1 MIDALW
7 LALRAAGFV
16 VWLGACGGALYLAA
30 SRRQLPE
37 PAAAAL
43 RTRTRRAAFMGLTL
57 VCVQGLFEPARLAG
71 AWDGL
76 QEPSLWR
83 LALASPV
90 ALGLWMRALGLLA
103 LLAGVARRE
112 RAWRA
117 LALLG
122 ALLVL
127 GAFLVSGHTVTAT
140 HRALLAPLLGLHVAV
155 AAFWLGALQA
165 FRALSGR
172 LTLQAL
178 VTLLQCFSAYAVWL
192 VPLLGVAGIGL
203 AVTLLPDAAALR
215 RPYGVL
221 LCLKAVL
228 FAALLGL
235 AALNRSRLVPALARG
250 QASALAALQRALA
263 AESYLITVVLIAT
276 AVLTGQ
282 FSPQE

>member
-1 MIDALW
+1 VIDALW

-16 VWLGACGGALYLAA
+16 VWLGTCGGALYLEGF
-30 SRRQLPE
+30 RGQLPE
-37 PAAAAL
+37 PAAVLL

-83 LALASPV
+83 LALVSPV
-90 ALGLWMRALGLLA
+90 ALGLWMRAVGLLA
-103 LLAGVARRE
+103 LSAGVARRE

-117 LALLG
+117 LAPLG

-127 GAFLVSGHTVTAT
+127 GAFLVSGHTVTAA

-155 AAFWLGALQA
+155 AAFWFGALQA

-172 LTLQAL
+172 LAPQAL
-178 VTLLQCFSAYAVWL
+178 VPLLQRFSVYAVWL
-192 VPLLGVAGIGL
+192 VPLLGAAGIGL
-203 AVTLLPDAAALR
+203 AVGLLPDAAALR
-215 RPYGVL
+215 RPYGLL
-221 LCLKAVL
+221 LCLKALL
-228 FAALLGL
+228 FAGLLGL
-235 AALNRSRLVPALARG
+235 AALNRARLVPALARG
-250 QASALAALQRALA
+250 QATAHAALKRTLA
-263 AESYLITVVLIAT
+263 AESYLITAVLIAT
-276 AVLTGQ
+276 AVLSGQ